1 MLQAHVKLQEAKK
14 AAAKGK
20 SLSNVAPGFGKNL
33 ARPSTKGLSLQ
44 LNKEEPKVPEQVS

>member
-1 MLQAHVKLQEAKK
+1 MLQAQVKLQEAKK

-20 SLSNVAPGFGKNL
+20 SLSNVAPGLGKNL